1 MRIFTPRRAY
11 FGRDVS
17 PNNENEIYVINMYR
31 MMRAEKERERA
42 RELLNTTD
50 MAQHTRIRKELNFGQ
65 SDAKNLPFTSVT
77 SIFVTYIPI
86 RIGCVLLVELKALL
100 IMHKINRKRWIQNE
114 KNDERKS
121 LARSFVRDNTH
132 THTPSV
138 STESTEKRHEK
149 CYPPLHALTRM
160 WIKHETNLNPQ
171 LWVVYFI

>member
-1 MRIFTPRRAY
+1 
-11 FGRDVS
+11 
-17 PNNENEIYVINMYR
+17 
-31 MMRAEKERERA
+31 MRAEKERERV

-132 THTPSV
+132 THTQCIHRIYRKTTRKMLSSAPCSHSYVDKTWNKSKSTALGRIFHLTVTKSTKHLYSFKPNKFFV
-138 STESTEKRHEK
+138 SSHI
-149 CYPPLHALTRM
+149 HVA
-160 WIKHETNLNPQ
+160 
-171 LWVVYFI
+171 